1 MRSVEELELAAKEMR
16 KDIIQ
21 LAYGAGKKGAHISP
35 SLSIVDIM
43 VSLFLGCFRENDVFI
58 LSKGMEVLVIIQH

>member
-21 LAYGAGKKGAHISP
+21 LAYGAGKRAHISP

-43 VSLFLGCFRENDVFI
+43 VSLFLGCFQENDV
-58 LSKGMEVLVIIQH
+58 LS